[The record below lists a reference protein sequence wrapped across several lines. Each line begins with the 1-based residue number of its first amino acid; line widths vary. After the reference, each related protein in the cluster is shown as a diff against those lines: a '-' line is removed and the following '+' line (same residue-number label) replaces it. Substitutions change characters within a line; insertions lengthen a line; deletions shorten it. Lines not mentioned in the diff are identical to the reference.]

1 MKNLLLFLLLIWL
14 LYPQE
19 NVQTVFYEDE
29 DYGIYEIYFEKGE
42 LNTNNILNRFKD
54 IQVLTIYPYIN
65 PIYSEKIK
73 LKSYSFQNDF
83 DIEKFKNKYIKE
95 LEESGFK
102 NEAVNI
108 NLEGI
113 SLVKVKVYSK
123 ESILQENNFIYKKII
138 TRIKIKHYI

>member
-123 ESILQENNFIYKKII
+123 EAILQENNFNYKKII
-138 TRIKIKHYI
+138 T